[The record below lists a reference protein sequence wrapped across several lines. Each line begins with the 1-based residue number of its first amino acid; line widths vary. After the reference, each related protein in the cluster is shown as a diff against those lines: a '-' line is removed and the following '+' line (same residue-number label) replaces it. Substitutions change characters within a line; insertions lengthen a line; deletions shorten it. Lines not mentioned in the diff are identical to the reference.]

1 MKLSKIYIKNY
12 RQFYN
17 TSICFDEIITILAGP
32 NNSGKTSL
40 IELCRNLFEQNFSN
54 INISDINVQT
64 YYKQKFEFAEKIIEI
79 YKDNNSKNIFSENLE
94 ILFSKYNIN
103 SIEVEIEVN
112 YEDQE
117 DITNFANYMME
128 LDIENKSFYFIYRYE
143 FNKKTFIRQIIENF
157 AKFSNDLSRYDELT
171 SQYNSATNQ
180 SAKNEIEEKQQS
192 LKNSIIDKYFNES
205 FENKF
210 YFCDKEYKNEIKIDI
225 SEFKNLFHF
234 IRINADRNLSDEK
247 SNNNYLI
254 SKNLIDII
262 SNDESWQNLIKK
274 VPNEMLDLFKETDIE
289 NEIIKKS
296 TDSLNPIM
304 VELKHTKDCIIGL
317 PHLELNLT
325 DENIIKFIKSS
336 TVAKYKYDDYAFEEQ
351 VQGLGISNLIYMHIQ
366 LEKFKKEFDSKVI
379 NFFVIE
385 EPEAHMH
392 PQMQRVLIKYLNN
405 YFDNQKIQ
413 GLITTHSNEIIKVSE
428 MKKVRVIRLAETLL
442 SNKIFDLNQFV
453 ETLSDNDTIHFY
465 SLLFRI
471 NYSDLIFANKIIMYE
486 GDTEKMF
493 LERILNLEK
502 YKSLREQYISFVQV
516 GGAYAHKYKPLLD
529 FLGIKTLIFTDI
541 DYQKSCITITEIQD
555 SEITNESLKS
565 YYNGSRETLTVK
577 DLYEWQQ
584 NNPNIR
590 LFYQTE
596 KDGCGRTLEEAI
608 LNKKFSINVEATN
621 DKNYWKTNKETNN
634 LIFSIP
640 NKNAEGQNIDNKI
653 TSRDIVRATS
663 DNKTDFMYSIILQND
678 DKVIKFIPNYI
689 EEGLNWLM
697 Q

>member
-1 MKLSKIYIKNY
+1 MKLNKIAIKNY
-12 RQFYN
+12 RQFHN
-17 TSICFDEIITILAGP
+17 TDICLDNIISILAGP

-40 IELCRNLFEQNFSN
+40 VELCRNLFEQNFYS
-54 INISDINVQT
+54 INYSDINVHS
-64 YYKQKFEFAEKIIEI
+64 YYKNKLELIEEIIDI
-79 YKDNNSKNIFSENLE
+79 YQENNSKNIFSDNLE
-94 ILFSKYNIN
+94 KIFLEYVVN
-103 SIEVEIEVN
+103 SIEVQIQIDYNEQ
-112 YEDQE
+112 D
-117 DITNFANYMME
+117 DIANFANYMME
-128 LDIENKSFYFIYRYE
+128 LDITNNSFYFIYRYE
-143 FNKKTFIRQIIENF
+143 FNKKIFIKQIVENF
-157 AKFSNDLSRYDELT
+157 EKFSKDILHYNELT
-171 SQYNSATNQ
+171 SLYNSSTKEEE
-180 SAKNEIEEKQQS
+180 KNKIEEKQQS
-192 LKNSIIDKYFNES
+192 AKNCIIDRYFNES

-210 YFCDKEYKNEIKIDI
+210 YFCDKEYKNEIKMDS
-225 SEFKNLFHF
+225 SEFKSLFHF

-254 SKNLIDII
+254 SQNLLDII
-262 SNDESWQNLIKK
+262 SNDENWQNLIKT
-274 VPNEMLDLFKETDIE
+274 VPNDMLSLFKATNIE
-289 NEIIKKS
+289 SEIIKKS

-304 VELKHTKDCIIGL
+304 AELEHTKDCIIGL
-317 PHLELNLT
+317 PHLELSLT
-325 DENIIKFIKSS
+325 DENIIKFIKNS
-336 TVAKYKYDDYAFEEQ
+336 TIAKYKYDNYAFEEQ

-366 LEKFKKEFDSKVI
+366 LEKFKNKFNNKVI

-392 PQMQRVLIKYLNN
+392 PQMQRVLIKYLND
-405 YFDNQKIQ
+405 YFGNQKIQ

-428 MKKVRVIRLAETLL
+428 MQKVRVIRSSETLL
-442 SNKIFDLNQFV
+442 SNKIFDLNQFINN
-453 ETLSDNDTIHFY
+453 LSNKDTVQFY

-493 LERILNLEK
+493 LERILNLDS
-502 YKSLREQYISFVQV
+502 YKNLREQYLSFVQV
-516 GGAYAHKYKPLLD
+516 GGAYSHKYKPLLD
-529 FLGIKTLIFTDI
+529 FLEIKTLIFTDI
-541 DYQKSCITITEIQD
+541 DYEKSCIITSDILN
-555 SEITNESLKS
+555 SETTNEGLKS
-565 YYNGSRETLTVK
+565 YYDGSKETLKVK

-596 KDGCGRTLEEAI
+596 RDGYGRTLEEAI
-608 LNKKFSINVEATN
+608 LNKKLGINVEDVN

-678 DKVIKFIPNYI
+678 DKIVDFIPDYI
-689 EEGLNWLM
+689 KEGLNWLM